1 MEELPLN
8 IWSHIHAW
16 RRVVP
21 KHLPHLSLFLL
32 RTAFIWPFTFSK
44 KQLGTYCSML
54 KPERVRI
61 LIGIFIFAGLWHV
74 CMNGYFDMRHQ
85 YETRFYGC
93 KHIRLE
99 EYEIIQDEIQK
110 RKLLSFLFC
119 KQLLPTPTCLQNLT
133 PIFHRLIF
141 GFGELEPFWVG
152 LVVGSRRPMRW
163 NRVTVAF
170 TRRRQKSKFIQILVR
185 VGYPTHPLWLRPP
198 RWTLT

>member
-8 IWSHIHAW
+8 IWSHIHAS

-110 RKLLSFLFC
+110 RKLLSFLF
-119 KQLLPTPTCLQNLT
+119 LQTVAANSYVSAKSY
-133 PIFHRLIF
+133 PHFSSADIC
-141 GFGELEPFWVG
+141 FWWIRTILSSACG
-152 LVVGSRRPMRW
+152 
-163 NRVTVAF
+163 RVTTTDAVE
-170 TRRRQKSKFIQILVR
+170 SSHGCV
-185 VGYPTHPLWLRPP
+185 HPMS
-198 RWTLT
+198 TKVEF